1 MWEVP
6 IFICIFLIT
15 HGYLL
20 VTHQHTPQWLSR
32 IRADLHVEH
41 FQFRVVLQNCP
52 EVLVLCEEEE
62 HDSLCLIF
70 VCVCTYNFCIQTAQN
85 RRNGGSSWTNS
96 NSPCLWQIHVLSHVT
111 HGHLIKL
118 WEYKT
123 QRQKPPSK
131 WLRLFCSLSSDAWRW
146 HFLQKDLDFPG
157 AS

>member
-1 MWEVP
+1 MGGSHFYLHFPDNTWVSSRDSPAHSPVTQQDKGRFTCGTFSVP
-6 IFICIFLIT
+6 GRFAELPRGLGALWRGRT
-15 HGYLL
+15 
-20 VTHQHTPQWLSR
+20 WLSLF
-32 IRADLHVEH
+32 DFCMCVYLQLLHTE
-41 FQFRVVLQNCP
+41 CP
-52 EVLVLCEEEE
+52 EQEKWRVLV
-62 HDSLCLIF
+62 DKF
-70 VCVCTYNFCIQTAQN
+70 Q
-85 RRNGGSSWTNS
+85 
-96 NSPCLWQIHVLSHVT
+96 SPCLWQIHVLSHVT